1 MITKTAPKQEI
12 NVQILNSFIQA
23 FNSLDHH
30 ILAEILHEDGLF
42 LENLSK
48 NESLDYFQ
56 KLFQDEKLGLVN
68 YNFIKFYHG
77 ISLDVL
83 PGSVMLEI
91 RYACCS
97 FISEFGEM
105 EDPFIDEHV
114 IRYCF
119 EFKDNLIIEIRI
131 PENSICNSKK
141 NEKMK
146 VERLIKTLVSNSQ
159 ITV

>member
-1 MITKTAPKQEI
+1 MIDTIAPKQEI
-12 NVQILNSFIQA
+12 NDQILNSFIQA
-23 FNSLDHH
+23 FKSLNHQ
-30 ILAEILHEDGLF
+30 ILAEILHEEGLF

-48 NESLDYFQ
+48 NEAINYFQ
-56 KLFQDEKLGLVN
+56 KLFYDEKVGLVN

-119 EFKDNLIIEIRI
+119 EFKDNRIIEIRI
-131 PENSICNSKK
+131 PGNSIYNSEK
-141 NEKMK
+141 NEHVK
-146 VERLIKTLVSNSQ
+146 VERLTKTLVSNSQ
-159 ITV
+159 ITA

>member
-1 MITKTAPKQEI
+1 
-12 NVQILNSFIQA
+12 
-23 FNSLDHH
+23 
-30 ILAEILHEDGLF
+30 
-42 LENLSK
+42 
-48 NESLDYFQ
+48 
-56 KLFQDEKLGLVN
+56 
-68 YNFIKFYHG
+68 
-77 ISLDVL
+77 
-83 PGSVMLEI
+83 MLEI

-119 EFKDNLIIEIRI
+119 EFKDNQIIEIRI
-131 PENSICNSKK
+131 PGNSICNSKK

>member
-1 MITKTAPKQEI
+1 MIDTIAPKQLI
-12 NVQILNSFIQA
+12 KAQILNSFIQG
-23 FNSLDHH
+23 FKSLDHQ
-30 ILAEILHEDGLF
+30 ILAELLHEEGLF

-48 NESLDYFQ
+48 TEAINYFQ
-56 KLFQDEKLGLVN
+56 KLFQDEKTGLFN

-83 PGSVMLEI
+83 TGSVMLEI

-119 EFKDNLIIEIRI
+119 EFKDNQIIEIRI
-131 PENSICNSKK
+131 PGNSICNSKK